1 LEIVTWNVNGLRAIN
16 RKGSLDEVMKFDAV
30 MLQEIR
36 TEVVPLNVL
45 MSGYAISSFPAK
57 KKGYSGVMTL
67 TREKPQKVVKG
78 IGMKEADEEGRV
90 ITVDLGKLYL
100 VNAYFPR
107 AGENLERLQFKV
119 EFDKAIE
126 SFLEKLASEKP
137 TVICGDFNAVFDK
150 RDSTV
155 WDESWPGLTPQERG
169 WLNHMVSEKGW
180 IDVFRK
186 VNGDAIAYTWR
197 SYLRKDLAMRIDH
210 CLASNDLESRI
221 VKAEVLKV
229 EGSDHYP
236 LYVKLEV

>member
-1 LEIVTWNVNGLRAIN
+1 MTWNVNGLRAIN
-16 RKGSLDEVMKFDAV
+16 RKGSLGEVMKFDV
-30 MLQEIR
+30 IMLQEIR

-45 MSGYAISSFPAK
+45 MSGYTISSFPAK

-67 TREKPQKVVKG
+67 TKERPQRVVKG

-90 ITVDLGKLYL
+90 ITVDLGRLYL

-126 SFLEKLASEKP
+126 TFLKRLASEKP
-137 TVICGDFNAVFDK
+137 TMICGDFNAVFDRK
-150 RDSTV
+150 DSTI
-155 WDESWPGLTPQERG
+155 WDESWPGLTPQERE
-169 WLNHMVSEKGW
+169 WLNHMVNEEGW
-180 IDVFRK
+180 VDVFRK
-186 VNGDAIAYTWR
+186 VNGNVVVYTWR
-197 SYLRKDLAMRIDH
+197 SYLRKDVAMRIDH
-210 CLASNDLESRI
+210 CLASSDLEGKL

-236 LYVKLEV
+236 LYVRLEV